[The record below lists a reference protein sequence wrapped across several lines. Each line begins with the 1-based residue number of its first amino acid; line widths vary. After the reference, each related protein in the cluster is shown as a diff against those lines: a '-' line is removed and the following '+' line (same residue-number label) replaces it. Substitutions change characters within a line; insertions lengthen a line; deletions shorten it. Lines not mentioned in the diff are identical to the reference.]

1 MAKNIV
7 TNADD
12 VELVVDFDDGPTV
25 RVVAQDF
32 TITAEQTIN
41 SISGISQTAP
51 KGLTKGDLEYS
62 FSFTVQGEDTSVMD
76 NVSDDIGD
84 ALPFDFTASKLSDE
98 GSDAQWEYALTTCL
112 ADTEEISG
120 TTDEA
125 MELSVEGMAAGFD
138 KDIE

>member
-1 MAKNIV
+1 MAENIV

-12 VELVVDFDDGPTV
+12 VDLTVDFHDGPLV

-41 SISGISQTAP
+41 SVSGISQNTP

-62 FSFTVQGEDTSVMD
+62 FDFSIQGEDTEIMD
-76 NVSDDIGD
+76 NVSDSDGD
-84 ALPFDFTASKLSDE
+84 SLPFDMTASKQEDN
-98 GSDAQWEYALTTCL
+98 GSDATWEYALTTCL

-120 TTDEA
+120 TTGET

-138 KDIE
+138 K